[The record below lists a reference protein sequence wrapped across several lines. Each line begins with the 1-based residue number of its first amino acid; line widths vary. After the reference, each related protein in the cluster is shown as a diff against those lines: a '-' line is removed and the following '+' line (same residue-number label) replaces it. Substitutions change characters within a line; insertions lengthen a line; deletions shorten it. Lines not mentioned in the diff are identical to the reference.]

1 MKTSRDDLH
10 QFEYSMGL
18 VSLVVL
24 VAGLNVLDVIFT
36 QMILAK
42 GGIECNPF
50 VRAAIDT
57 YGDRFWVW
65 KVAGVSALLVLMCLY
80 SRLKLFRVILA
91 GTALLYIGVIS
102 WQLHLLANGPLGR

>member
-10 QFEYSMGL
+10 QFEYSSGL

-24 VAGLNVLDVIFT
+24 VAGLNILDAIFT
-36 QMILAK
+36 QMILDT
-42 GGIECNPF
+42 GGTECNPF
-50 VRAAIDT
+50 VRAALDT

-80 SRLKLFRVILA
+80 SRLILFRVILA

-102 WQLHLLANGPLGR
+102 WQLHLLTNGPLGR

>member
-1 MKTSRDDLH
+1 MKTSREDLH
-10 QFEYSMGL
+10 QFEYGVGL

-24 VAGLNVLDVIFT
+24 VAGLNILDAIFT
-36 QMILAK
+36 QMILAA
-42 GGIECNPF
+42 GGAECNPV
-50 VRAAIDT
+50 VRAAIDA
-57 YGDRFWVW
+57 YGNRFWVW

-91 GTALLYIGVIS
+91 GTALLFVGVIS

>member
-1 MKTSRDDLH
+1 MKASRDDLH
-10 QFEYSMGL
+10 QFKYGAGL

-24 VAGLNVLDVIFT
+24 VAGLNILDVIFT
-36 QMILAK
+36 QMILAT
-42 GGIECNPF
+42 GGIECNPV
-50 VRAAIDT
+50 VRSAIDT